1 MSDVR
6 SNESVLCEVLELKGL
21 HIVDIG
27 SGAGQLVRFMTRQG
41 AHVTGLECGA
51 LQLEKARS
59 YPLEGDE
66 VYVEGFGQN
75 LPFDDGAYEAAI
87 FFNSLH
93 HVPTEY
99 MAAALGE
106 AMRVV
111 KPSGTV
117 YVAEPIAAGS
127 GFEIHAPIDD
137 ETLVRAAAY
146 EAIQCA
152 TSQGLTGT
160 REIFYDTVYYY
171 ENFAAFKEELI
182 RIEPSR
188 RAPFESIEA
197 ELKKNF
203 ERLGVPEESGI
214 RFDQPMR
221 VNVLEKA

>member
-1 MSDVR
+1 MGDVR
-6 SNESVLCEVLELKGL
+6 SNGSVLCEVLELKGL

-27 SGAGQLVRFMTRQG
+27 SGAGDLVRFMTRQG

-59 YPLEGDE
+59 YPPEGDE
-66 VYVEGFGQN
+66 VYVEGFGQD
-75 LPFDDGAYEAAI
+75 LPFDDGAYDAVI

-93 HVPTEY
+93 HIPVEY

-137 ETLVRAAAY
+137 ETVVRAAAY
-146 EAIQCA
+146 EAVQCA
-152 TSQGLTGT
+152 TTQGLSQV
-160 REIFYDTVYYY
+160 REIFYDTVYHY

-182 RIEPSR
+182 RIDPSR

-197 ELKKNF
+197 DMRRIF
-203 ERLGVPEESGI
+203 EQLGVPEESGI